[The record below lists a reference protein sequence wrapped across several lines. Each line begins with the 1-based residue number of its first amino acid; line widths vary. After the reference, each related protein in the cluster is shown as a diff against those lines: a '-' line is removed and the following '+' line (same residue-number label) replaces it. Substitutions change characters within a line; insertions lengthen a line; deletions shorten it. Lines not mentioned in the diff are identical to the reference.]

1 MPRAG
6 HTLRFQSWSTHG
18 RRGSMNRTSDFIR
31 FFIFQTRQPGLSD
44 LPIPDVTQNVD
55 VNRNVMK
62 RNFRPRWPLASFA
75 VLNMCPFL
83 CPRCH
88 VLARRRWSLPTF
100 PAGHADSPVALGHL
114 ATWHASISLVALS
127 FIAHRTVLLN
137 IWFSLSVY
145 RFQNRW

>member
-1 MPRAG
+1 
-6 HTLRFQSWSTHG
+6 
-18 RRGSMNRTSDFIR
+18 MNRTSDFIR
-31 FFIFQTRQPGLSD
+31 FFIFQTWQPGLSALAKYEHISWEECD
-44 LPIPDVTQNVD
+44 LPMPDVTQNVE

-88 VLARRRWSLPTF
+88 VLARRRWPLPTF

-127 FIAHRTVLLN
+127 FIAHRFVEHLVFALC
-137 IWFSLSVY
+137 I
-145 RFQNRW
+145 